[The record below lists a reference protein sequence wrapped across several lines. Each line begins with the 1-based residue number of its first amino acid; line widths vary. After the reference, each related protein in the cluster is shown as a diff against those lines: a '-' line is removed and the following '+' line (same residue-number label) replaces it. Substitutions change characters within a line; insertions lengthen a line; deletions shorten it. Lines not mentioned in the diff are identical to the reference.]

1 MRVSKES
8 NEALKKQKVQNE
20 DLKRVD
26 GALKKQ
32 KIQNE
37 DLKRVE

>member
-20 DLKRVD
+20 DLKRVEWSPEKSKR
-26 GALKKQ
+26 LK
-32 KIQNE
+32 
-37 DLKRVE
+37 